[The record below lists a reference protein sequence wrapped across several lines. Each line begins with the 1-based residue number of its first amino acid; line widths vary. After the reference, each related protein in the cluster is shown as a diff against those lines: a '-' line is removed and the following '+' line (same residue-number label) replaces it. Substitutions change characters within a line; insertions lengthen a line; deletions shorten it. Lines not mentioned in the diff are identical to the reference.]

1 MPDAERTKENASP
14 ALTFIQLVQGMLC
27 TACWESQKESI
38 FHPRLSN
45 GKCKEGTMPDIIRI
59 RTVRVPE
66 RKKKKKREREVRA
79 TQSEW
84 AACLRPQTQFSSPQS
99 QKDKQYKKQ

>member
-1 MPDAERTKENASP
+1 MPDAERTKGNASP
-14 ALTFIQLVQGMLC
+14 ALTFIQLVQRMLC

-66 RKKKKKREREVRA
+66 RKKKKKKERGLGNPVRVGSLYEA
-79 TQSEW
+79 PNSVLITTKSEG
-84 AACLRPQTQFSSPQS
+84 
-99 QKDKQYKKQ
+99 

>member
-1 MPDAERTKENASP
+1 MPDAERTKGNASP
-14 ALTFIQLVQGMLC
+14 ALTFIQLVQRMLC

-59 RTVRVPE
+59 QTECQKE
-66 RKKKKKREREVRA
+66 RRKKKKREVWA

-84 AACLRPQTQFSSPQS
+84 AACMRPQTQFSSPQS